1 MSRRSHL
8 VQAISL
14 VGAFLLAVLLTT
26 NMSTG
31 PAVAFCFIAAGAGA
45 FCGTVAGFALDE
57 YRPPKPGFWRVGWR
71 R

>member
-1 MSRRSHL
+1 MSRRSHI

-14 VGAFLLAVLLTT
+14 LGTFLLAVLLTVHT
-26 NMSTG
+26 SIG
-31 PAVAFCFIAAGAGA
+31 PAMVWCFLAAFVGA

-57 YRPPKPGFWRVGWR
+57 YRPPRPGWWRVGWR

>member
-14 VGAFLLAVLLTT
+14 VGPFFLAVLLTVHD
-26 NMSTG
+26 STG
-31 PAVAFCFIAAGAGA
+31 PAVAWCFVAVMVGG
-45 FCGTVAGFALDE
+45 FFGTMAGFALDE
-57 YRPPKPGFWRVGWR
+57 YLPPKPGWWRVGWR